1 MTKHGWMA
9 KPASRTS
16 HVLEDKLKCILNYFR
31 TGVVDEKL
39 ISQ

>member
-1 MTKHGWMA
+1 MTKHGWMD
-9 KPASRTS
+9 KQASRTS

-31 TGVVDEKL
+31 TVVVDEKF